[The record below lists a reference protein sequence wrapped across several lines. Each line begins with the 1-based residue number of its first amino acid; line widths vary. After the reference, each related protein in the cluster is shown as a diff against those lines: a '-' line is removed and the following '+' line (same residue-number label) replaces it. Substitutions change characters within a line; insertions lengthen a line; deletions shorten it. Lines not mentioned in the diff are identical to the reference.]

1 MLYGQAK
8 EIVEEI
14 KELKTICMK
23 AIVEDIEN
31 ITDIDYNAFKAL
43 KSCMDLL
50 DKSCDYMLEQA
61 RMMEDM
67 NNKLDDL
74 LAIARKGS

>member
-1 MLYGQAK
+1 MMYEKAK

-14 KELKTICMK
+14 NEVKEICVK
-23 AIVEDIEN
+23 AMMEDTAIC
-31 ITDIDYNAFKAL
+31 DIDVNTFMAFRH
-43 KSCMDLL
+43 CMNLL

-61 RMMEDM
+61 VMIEGM

-74 LAIARKGS
+74 LVIARKGS

>member
-1 MLYGQAK
+1 MMYEKAK

-14 KELKTICMK
+14 KEVREIFMK
-23 AIVEDIEN
+23 AVMEDTAIC
-31 ITDIDYNAFKAL
+31 DIDVNTFMAFRHY
-43 KSCMDLL
+43 MNLL

-61 RMMEDM
+61 VMIEGM

-74 LAIARKGS
+74 LVIARKGS